1 MYCWLRLN
9 KRGSGKTSTVRVII
23 SALGLAPW
31 EVVYVTYTGKAAQVL
46 AQKGCPNAKTLHKLL
61 YRSSFNEKTGK
72 YTNSPRMRLEHNY
85 KLIVVDEI
93 SMVPQYLWELLLSH
107 HIPVIALGDPG

>member
-9 KRGSGKTSTVRVII
+9 KRGTGKSSTVRVII

-46 AQKGCPNAKTLHKLL
+46 VQKGCSNAKTLHKLL

-72 YTNSPRMRLEHNY
+72 YINSPRIRLEHNY

-93 SMVPQYLWELLLSH
+93 SMVPQNLWELLLSH